1 MPYPYYIDIV
11 NKKAAGDPEGFAR
24 ECEAIFNRKVAETAA
39 TIAEKAEATGSHV
52 VLLSGPSGSGKTTTA
67 QKIRDAL
74 KRIGVHAQ
82 TISLD
87 KYFVTPRLDS
97 SPLTADGEY
106 DRESPYCLDLELLNA
121 HFHALERGEEVLIP
135 HFDFAVQ
142 ARDPSITMPLKLGR
156 NEMVIFE
163 GIHALN
169 DLVADEHPDAFKLYI
184 SARSDVKNYGRLCFK
199 RTWTRLMRRVVR
211 DDLFRGTG
219 VAETLKMWANVRQGE
234 KMYISPFKYKAD
246 ILFDSSMEY
255 EVPVMKQFALR
266 ALGAVPDDV
275 ERLDEL
281 SALLPSLRE
290 FEDVDA
296 SFVPEDSILREFIG
310 GGIYEH

>member
-11 NKKAAGDPEGFAR
+11 NKKAAEDPEGFSR
-24 ECEAIFNRKVAETAA
+24 ECEAVFNRKVAETAA
-39 TIAEKAEATGSHV
+39 MIAEQTEAAGSHV

-74 KRIGVHAQ
+74 NRIGVHAH

-87 KYFVTPRLDS
+87 KYFVTPDPET
-97 SPLTADGEY
+97 SPHTEDGEY
-106 DRESPYCLDLELLNA
+106 DRESPYCLDLKLLNE

-142 ARDPSITMPLKLGR
+142 ARDPNVTMPLKLGK
-156 NEMVIFE
+156 NELVIFE

-169 DLVADEHPDAFKLYI
+169 DLVADEHPGAFKLYI

-199 RTWTRLMRRVVR
+199 KTWTRLMRRVVR
-211 DDLFRGTG
+211 DELFRGTG
-219 VAETLKMWANVRQGE
+219 VAETLKIWANVRHGE

-246 ILFDSSMEY
+246 VLFDSSMEY
-255 EVPVMKQFALR
+255 EVPVLKQFALKAFR
-266 ALGAVPDDV
+266 EVPDGI

-281 SALLPSLRE
+281 RALLPSLLE
-290 FEDVDA
+290 FEEVDA
-296 SFVPEDSILREFIG
+296 SFVPKDSILREFIG